1 MEGSQTAR
9 ASPAAPFLLTQF
21 PVGSMHYCFLLS
33 HLQHPDRKK
42 DFSPCFA
49 DCRGHS
55 LLPGGWSCAGKGHPI
70 TRVCSAPVPR
80 ARTCGES
87 GASTASAAPS
97 STPEQLHQHFQNS
110 SLLKNKEPLGCPGCW
125 NHQQGQGKP
134 GPMSPVELSQNY
146 SGQISTN
153 TRAYSSTFPAKPL
166 CPKFLWLS
174 LACSTSPKTP
184 FDVHSCLPLLESAC
198 QKISQKK
205 LVHTNKALQ

>member
-1 MEGSQTAR
+1 MSLPLHCPCCSKGAGAHPWTPSTHELLQRGKEKQPFPAPWDSEQKAVEGSQTAR

-87 GASTASAAPS
+87 GASTASSCTLQHTRTAPPALPKLFSPEEQGATWLPSHKAAQDAGIIS
-97 STPEQLHQHFQNS
+97 R
-110 SLLKNKEPLGCPGCW
+110 
-125 NHQQGQGKP
+125 GKA
-134 GPMSPVELSQNY
+134 N
-146 SGQISTN
+146 
-153 TRAYSSTFPAKPL
+153 
-166 CPKFLWLS
+166 
-174 LACSTSPKTP
+174 LAP
-184 FDVHSCLPLLESAC
+184 
-198 QKISQKK
+198 
-205 LVHTNKALQ
+205 